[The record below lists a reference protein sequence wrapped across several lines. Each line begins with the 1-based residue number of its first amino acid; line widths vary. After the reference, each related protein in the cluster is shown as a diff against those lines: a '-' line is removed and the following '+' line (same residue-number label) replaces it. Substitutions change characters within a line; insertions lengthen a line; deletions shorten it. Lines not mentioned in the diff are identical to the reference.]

1 MTDQMPRDTIFA
13 LSSGALP
20 SGIAVVRLSGPA
32 TRTVIRKMA
41 GTLPPPRQA
50 QLRDIKSGE
59 GNQLDRGLVLFFPR
73 PASFT
78 GEDCGELHLHGGR
91 AVVTAVLEALGAFPG
106 LRMAEAGEFT
116 RRAFLNGKIDLPGA
130 EALSDLIAAETEAQ
144 RRFALANTT
153 EAHRKLYDKWRQ
165 QLIRARAL
173 IEAELDF
180 ADESDVPGS
189 VSDTVWPEV
198 AALRDVITAH
208 AATYRDAEIIRD
220 GFQVVI
226 IGAPNAGKSTLLN
239 ALARREVAIV
249 TDEPGTTRDV
259 LEVALDIG
267 GMKVVLA
274 DTAGIREAE
283 GRVEAIGIERSLER
297 ARKADLVLLLEDMAA
312 PHPVEIPGGAQA
324 IRIGTKSDLVPPGS
338 RPQDYDCVISARTGE
353 GLDRLLG
360 LLREASEGFSS
371 CIGNVLPFRARH
383 VALLSEAA
391 AELGFA
397 LERKNDGLELRAEN
411 LRRAGQALAQILG
424 EIDVEHLLD
433 EIFST
438 FCVGK

>member
-1 MTDQMPRDTIFA
+1 MTDQIPRDTIYA

-20 SGIAVVRLSGPA
+20 SGVAVIRLSGPA
-32 TRTVIRKMA
+32 TRTVIREMA

-50 QLRDIKSGE
+50 QLRNIKSGT
-59 GNQLDRGLVLFFPR
+59 GVLLDRGLVLFFPR

-91 AVVTAVLEALGAFPG
+91 AVVAAVLETLGTFPG

-144 RRFALANTT
+144 RRFALTNTT
-153 EAHRKLYDKWRQ
+153 EAHRKLYDTWRK

-189 VSDTVWPEV
+189 VADTVWQEV
-198 AALRDVITAH
+198 VMLRDAILAH
-208 AATYRDAEIIRD
+208 AATYRDAEIIRN

-239 ALARREVAIV
+239 MLARREVAIV

-297 ARKADLVLLLEDMAA
+297 ARKADLVLLLEDMSA
-312 PHPVEIPGGAQA
+312 PQPVDAPSETRV
-324 IRIGTKSDLVPPGS
+324 IRIGTKSDLIPPGAQP
-338 RPQDYDCVISARTGE
+338 RDYDCIISAQTGV
-353 GLDRLLG
+353 GLDRLVG
-360 LLREASEGFSS
+360 LLRKASEGFSAR
-371 CIGNVLPFRARH
+371 IGDVLPFRARH
-383 VALLSEAA
+383 VMLLNEAA
-391 AELGFA
+391 TELGYA
-397 LERKNDGLELRAEN
+397 LGQEGEGLELRAEG
-411 LRRAGQALAQILG
+411 LRRAGHALARILG

-438 FCVGK
+438 FCIGK

>member
-59 GNQLDRGLVLFFPR
+59 GNLLDRGLVLFFPG

-189 VSDTVWPEV
+189 VADTVWPEV

-239 ALARREVAIV
+239 ALCPPRGS
-249 TDEPGTTRDV
+249 DRD
-259 LEVALDIG
+259 
-267 GMKVVLA
+267 
-274 DTAGIREAE
+274 R
-283 GRVEAIGIERSLER
+283 
-297 ARKADLVLLLEDMAA
+297 
-312 PHPVEIPGGAQA
+312 
-324 IRIGTKSDLVPPGS
+324 
-338 RPQDYDCVISARTGE
+338 
-353 GLDRLLG
+353 
-360 LLREASEGFSS
+360 
-371 CIGNVLPFRARH
+371 
-383 VALLSEAA
+383 
-391 AELGFA
+391 
-397 LERKNDGLELRAEN
+397 
-411 LRRAGQALAQILG
+411 
-424 EIDVEHLLD
+424 
-433 EIFST
+433 
-438 FCVGK
+438 